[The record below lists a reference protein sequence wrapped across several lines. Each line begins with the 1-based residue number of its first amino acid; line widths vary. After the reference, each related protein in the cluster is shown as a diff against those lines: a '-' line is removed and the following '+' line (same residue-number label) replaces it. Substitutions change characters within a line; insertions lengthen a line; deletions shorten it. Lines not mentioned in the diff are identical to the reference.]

1 MSKVMMVMV
10 ILLACVWID
19 DSDARREIKTPRQ
32 KERLA
37 KAERVLVDVLA
48 LTDKGEVDAVTI
60 TEIVTRRMKQLGYHI
75 VMDRSADY
83 DVIFRVKCEQRKIWE
98 GTGTSGGDA
107 DVPDS
112 PSRVWK
118 GPACQLTYLLS
129 GKKLGWHKEV
139 RTEFEDGIKAAVVA
153 NAADPGAFVLEKL
166 QEKLEAYDFP
176 VLVTSDWRQV
186 PRLLTL
192 LDGPETQEPR
202 KRTIIAVLGEIFA
215 VKAIPRLSLIAKDT
229 NVVLAEEAVHA
240 LGKIGNQGT
249 IPLLTELLQSDEPS
263 IQAAAAKA
271 LGMVGSLNYDF
282 SVVDPLL
289 VALTT
294 KHVGVQTEVA
304 WALGKVPDRK
314 ALPPLRKLYHDLHTG
329 QGSKVSPDI
338 LELRKAVFWSLRQIS
353 PVDHIGLE

>member
-1 MSKVMMVMV
+1 MRHAMMALAV
-10 ILLACVWID
+10 LLACLWCS
-19 DSDARREIKTPRQ
+19 DSDARREIKTARQ

-48 LTDKGEVDAVTI
+48 LTDKGEVDPGAI
-60 TEIVTRRMKQLGYHI
+60 TEIVTRRLKKLGYS
-75 VMDRSADY
+75 VMTDRSADY

-107 DVPDS
+107 DLPDS

-139 RTEFEDGIKAAVVA
+139 RTEFEDAIQAAA
-153 NAADPGAFVLEKL
+153 EAKAADPGAFALKKL

-176 VLVTSDWRQV
+176 VLVTADWKQV
-186 PRLLTL
+186 GRLLKL
-192 LDGPETQEPR
+192 LDASDTTEVR
-202 KRTIIAVLGEIFA
+202 KRKIISQLGEIFA
-215 VKAIPRLSLIAKDT
+215 VEAIPRLSAITKEK

-240 LGKIGNQGT
+240 LGKIGNQNT
-249 IPLLTELLQSDEPS
+249 IPLLTSLLKSDVPQIQS
-263 IQAAAAKA
+263 AAAKA

-282 SVVDPLL
+282 TVVDPLL
-289 VALTT
+289 VALNTN
-294 KHVGVQTEVA
+294 HIGVKTEVA

-314 ALPPLRKLYHDLHTG
+314 AHPPLLKTLSRT
-329 QGSKVSPDI
+329 PF
-338 LELRKAVFWSLRQIS
+338 R
-353 PVDHIGLE
+353 